1 MTVEAGT
8 GGPDSGPDIGAID
21 TGAASEPRPWW
32 APELEAYLARLE
44 SQRGL
49 AANTVAA
56 YRRDLGQFFRYAR
69 QRGAGSLPEIDRKVI
84 RGFLG
89 FLDAG
94 GYARRSVARKASSIR
109 AFLSDSVR
117 RGGLESNPAEGLS
130 RPKAHKILPQ
140 AFTQRTAA
148 SLIEAVDGGD
158 PKSLRDRAIL
168 ETLYAAGLRV
178 SELAALTVDEVA
190 GRDRLLVRG
199 KGGRD
204 RMVPLG
210 VHAREAIDRY
220 VRNGRPALL
229 DGRSTRV
236 LWIGGRGA
244 PMTPR
249 TLRRAVRNR
258 AGTFPHALRHSFA
271 THLLERG
278 ADLTSVQ
285 QLLGHVELG
294 TTQIYT
300 SLTRHHLRATYDRS
314 HPRA

>member
-1 MTVEAGT
+1 MSFEAPSSDPAG
-8 GGPDSGPDIGAID
+8 SFA
-21 TGAASEPRPWW
+21 EPLRWW
-32 APELEAYLARLE
+32 DPELDGYLARLD

-56 YRRDLGQFFRYAR
+56 YRRDLRQFFRYADPH
-69 QRGAGSLPEIDRKVI
+69 GVGSLREIDRKVI

-89 FLDAG
+89 SLDAQ
-94 GYARRSVARKASSIR
+94 GYARRSIARKTSAIR

-117 RGGLESNPAEGLS
+117 RGRLDSNPADGLA
-130 RPKAHKILPQ
+130 RPKIPRTLPK
-140 AFTQRTAA
+140 AFSQKAA
-148 SLIEAVDGGD
+148 VSLIEVIDGDD
-158 PKSLRDRAIL
+158 PKSLRDRAVL
-168 ETLYAAGLRV
+168 ETLYATGVRV
-178 SELAALTVDEVA
+178 SELASLTLDGVV
-190 GRDRLLVRG
+190 GRDRLTVTG

-204 RMVPLG
+204 RVIPLG
-210 VHAREAIDRY
+210 IHAREAIDRY
-220 VRNGRPALL
+220 VKAGRPYLIGERPSRA
-229 DGRSTRV
+229 

-244 PMTPR
+244 PMSAR
-249 TLRRAVRNR
+249 TLRRSVQAR

-300 SLTRHHLRATYDRS
+300 ALTRHHLRATYERS